1 MSPELR
7 KRLITVT
14 AGGVLALA
22 TVLVQWHE
30 GKRYKPYHDGGGVL
44 TVCHGHTGKDVT
56 TGKIYSK
63 EECNALMKQDLLV
76 ARATVERYV
85 TVQLTDLQKAALT
98 SFVYNIGSGAFANST
113 LLKKLNAGDIQGAC
127 DQMRR
132 WKYDEGKV
140 SKGLINRREVERE
153 ICLNPNA
160 LIIPTQ

>member
-1 MSPELR
+1 MNSQL
-7 KRLITVT
+7 KNRLLAAA
-14 AGGVLALA
+14 AGGVLVLA
-22 TVLVQWHE
+22 SVLVQWHE
-30 GKRYKPYHDGGGVL
+30 GKRYKPYRDGGDVL

-56 TGKIYSK
+56 PREIYSE
-63 EECNALMKQDLLV
+63 EECNALMKQDLQV

-98 SFVYNIGSGAFANST
+98 SFVYNIGSRAFANST

-140 SKGLINRREVERE
+140 SNGLINRREVERE

-160 LIIPTQ
+160 LINPTQ